1 MSCHKSLAP
10 GLMSHVNFKKWSCH
24 PVQWN
29 CQEPPCLNPSSRVG
43 MMEEAAVVV
52 IGADRPL
59 AGPDLTASTWRA
71 ARELLTPSPRLPK
84 PTRGQG
90 AAPRAPAGCGQWLA
104 GPAVSD
110 WARRGPSCSELLGAA
125 RSCLEQDV
133 RLAFTCINPVVHFN
147 FNTY

>member
-1 MSCHKSLAP
+1 
-10 GLMSHVNFKKWSCH
+10 
-24 PVQWN
+24 
-29 CQEPPCLNPSSRVG
+29 

-90 AAPRAPAGCGQWLA
+90 TAPRAPAGCGQWLA

-110 WARRGPSCSELLGAA
+110 WAGDRAELLGVA

-133 RLAFTCINPVVHFN
+133 RLAFPFIYVSTLWFTSISTHARI
-147 FNTY
+147 